1 MDEQEEVKKKERW
14 GIEDLLKKIFIAVTV
29 ILLLISVFGL
39 YTSLNE
45 LISIWIGYKF
55 APIYRALLNLAVLIL
70 AIYVLNLLIKGKQS

>member
-1 MDEQEEVKKKERW
+1 MEEQEEVKERFN
-14 GIEDLLKKIFIAVTV
+14 IEDLLKKIFIAVAV
-29 ILLLISVFGL
+29 ILLLISIFGL

-70 AIYVLNLLIKGKQS
+70 AIYVLNLLIKGKKS

>member
-1 MDEQEEVKKKERW
+1 VEEQEEVKERFN
-14 GIEDLLKKIFIAVTV
+14 IEDLLKKIFIAVAV
-29 ILLLISVFGL
+29 ILLLISIFGL

-70 AIYVLNLLIKGKQS
+70 AIYVLNLLIKGKKS